1 MASSISNPVN
11 NLAGR
16 IHKIKCKYGNN
27 NKEYKNCITK
37 YKDCGSCLK
46 YTSVKDDL
54 IVYKCLYCNRN
65 YQKMFDE
72 KLKSNLLIHTNFLTM
87 ILNLFCCYENAF
99 TCTNT
104 RLGNI

>member
-16 IHKIKCKYGNN
+16 IYKIKCKYGNN
-27 NKEYKNCITK
+27 NKEYKNCIIK
-37 YKDCGSCLK
+37 YKDCGSYLK